1 MLLSLRNQTSISK
14 QTRERRLGTG
24 ALFLAHF
31 LRETQGKSKR
41 SELRPWVVATHRYFL
56 LTNSLIIPTLPCHLP
71 SAYLEASV
79 SWPAFHLPPPKS
91 HSLNHLSKAN
101 PLFQLVSENSYGF
114 CISWSSWSFYLADS
128 SCRLQKDGWARSC
141 NCVKKN
147 SIELDFG
154 WLSRSEMRGEYK
166 NISWAAQ
173 IQKQN
178 CDPPYAATT
187 NLRSTVTS
195 PGSQTC
201 RRSDHQV
208 QPPIQETKQQLLQ
221 QLARIATIWLI
232 TDVSLNFCPPSN
244 LGPTTKSQT
253 CNPNQSHRLPCF

>member
-1 MLLSLRNQTSISK
+1 MSSPLSLSGSQC
-14 QTRERRLGTG
+14 
-24 ALFLAHF
+24 
-31 LRETQGKSKR
+31 
-41 SELRPWVVATHRYFL
+41 L
-56 LTNSLIIPTLPCHLP
+56 L
-71 SAYLEASV
+71 ASV
-79 SWPAFHLPPPKS
+79 PPPSSKEP
-91 HSLNHLSKAN
+91 LPQPFKAN

-114 CISWSSWSFYLADS
+114 CISWSSWSFCLADS

-154 WLSRSEMRGEYK
+154 WLCRSEMRGEYK
-166 NISWAAQ
+166 NKSWAAQ
-173 IQKQN
+173 IQKHN
-178 CDPPYAATT
+178 YDPPFAATT

-195 PGSQTC
+195 SGSQTC
-201 RRSDHQV
+201 RRSDHEV

-244 LGPTTKSQT
+244 LGPTNHKK
-253 CNPNQSHRLPCF
+253 PNMQPKPIT